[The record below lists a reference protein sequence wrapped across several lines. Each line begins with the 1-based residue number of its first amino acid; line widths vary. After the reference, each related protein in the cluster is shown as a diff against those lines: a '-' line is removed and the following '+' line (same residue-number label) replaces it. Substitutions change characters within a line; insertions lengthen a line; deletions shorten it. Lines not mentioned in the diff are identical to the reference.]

1 MERRARWI
9 TSFVAL
15 VLAAGVAG
23 PALANPEA
31 LENARR
37 LLNQNNPKQAYM
49 ELIKLESQ
57 LAGNVDYDYLLG
69 VASLDSGKIDDAIIA
84 FERVLAVNPNHAG
97 AQMDLA
103 RAYFVAGSLD
113 LAEASFTQLAASNPP
128 SIALQTI
135 NRYLEAIKA
144 RKRQTAGGWSGWAE
158 LGIGYDDNITGVP
171 TDFGAA
177 AQQSFGIVGI
187 EATGNSIKRKAA
199 YGTAAAAAEYSHP
212 LSGGWSL
219 FGAGEV
225 KGRGYDGESDFN
237 SLNGEVRAGATLNDG
252 ATQWRAIGGYQH
264 FDQQGAADTDPMIT
278 NDRRTGYGLGE
289 WRYYL
294 DPRRQV
300 GLGLQYS
307 QVRFPTND
315 IEDFNQI
322 LLSGSYLQSFETKG
336 VPLLVL
342 SAFVSDDKAINDFP
356 DSTTNKSKNLAGLRS
371 YVQYALDPKVNLFN
385 ALGVVFRHDK
395 DAYARSTTVEY
406 GKDRFGE
413 FLLGLNW
420 EFRKSCTM
428 RAQWSYTRNTSN
440 IDLYAFNRNEVSTAV
455 RCETN

>member
-9 TSFVAL
+9 TPLVAL
-15 VLAAGVAG
+15 LLAAGAVG
-23 PALANPEA
+23 PALADPET
-31 LENARR
+31 LEKARR
-37 LLNQNNPKQAYM
+37 LLNENNPKQAYM
-49 ELIKLESQ
+49 ELIKLEGQ
-57 LAGNVDYDYLLG
+57 LAGNVDFDYLLG
-69 VASLDSGKIDDAIIA
+69 VAALDSGKIDDAIIA

-113 LAEASFTQLAASNPP
+113 LAEASFTQLLASNPP
-128 SIALQTI
+128 SIARETI

-187 EATGNSIKRKAA
+187 EATGNSVKRKAA
-199 YGTAAAAAEYSHP
+199 YGTAAAAAELSHP

-237 SLNGEVRAGATLNDG
+237 SLYAEARGGATLNDG
-252 ATQWRAIGGYQH
+252 ATQWRAVGGYQH
-264 FDQQGAADTDPMIT
+264 FDQQGAADTDPKIT

-307 QVRFPTND
+307 QVRFPTNSV
-315 IEDFNQI
+315 EDFNQL
-322 LLSGSYLQSFETKG
+322 LLSASYLQSFESKG
-336 VPLLVL
+336 VPLLFL
-342 SAFVSDDKAINDFP
+342 SAFVSDDSAINKLP
-356 DSTTNKSKNLAGLRS
+356 DSDTDKSKNLAGLRG
-371 YVQYALDPKVNLFN
+371 YVQYSLTQNVNLFN
-385 ALGVVFRHDK
+385 ALGVVFRRDK
-395 DAYARSTTVEY
+395 DPYARSTEVEW

-413 FLLGLNW
+413 FLLGVNW
-420 EFRKSCTM
+420 QFRKTCAL
-428 RAQWSYTRNTSN
+428 RAQWSYTRNVSN
-440 IDLYAFNRNEVSTAV
+440 IDLYDFNRNEVSTAV